1 MTQEAVKQKTAV
13 ELRYPPRYDVIIF
26 NDDYTPVE
34 FVIKLLV
41 EILNKNVDT
50 AKELTMT
57 VHEHG
62 QAVAGTYNFEIAEQK
77 TTEALATAR
86 ASGHHLQLKTR
97 QIE

>member
-13 ELRYPPRYDVIIF
+13 ELRYPPRFDVIIF

-41 EILNKNVDT
+41 EIFNKNVDT

-57 VHEHG
+57 IHEHG
-62 QAVAGTYNFEIAEQK
+62 QAVAGTYNFEIAKQK
-77 TTEALATAR
+77 TTEALATSR
-86 ASGHHLQLKTR
+86 ASGHPLQLKTR
-97 QIE
+97 QVE

>member
-13 ELRYPPRYDVIIF
+13 ELRYPPRFDVIIF

-41 EILNKNVDT
+41 EIFNKNVDT

-57 VHEHG
+57 IHEHG
-62 QAVAGTYNFEIAEQK
+62 QAVAGTYNYEIAEQK
-77 TTEALATAR
+77 TTEALGASR
-86 ASGHHLQLKTR
+86 ANGHPLQLKTR
-97 QIE
+97 QVE

>member
-1 MTQEAVKQKTAV
+1 MYGVCATSKCPE
-13 ELRYPPRYDVIIF
+13 RSIF
-26 NDDYTPVE
+26 FT
-34 FVIKLLV
+34 
-41 EILNKNVDT
+41 EIGINHNGSLDT

-86 ASGHHLQLKTR
+86 ASGHPLQLKTR
-97 QIE
+97 QVE

>member
-41 EILNKNVDT
+41 EIFNKNVDT

-86 ASGHHLQLKTR
+86 ASGHPLQLKTR
-97 QIE
+97 QVE

>member
-26 NDDYTPVE
+26 NDEYTPVE

-41 EILNKNVDT
+41 EIFNKSVDT
-50 AKELTMT
+50 AKELTIT

-86 ASGHHLQLKTR
+86 ASGHPLQLKTR
-97 QIE
+97 QVE

>member
-41 EILNKNVDT
+41 EIFNKNVDT

-86 ASGHHLQLKTR
+86 AGGHPLQLKTR
-97 QIE
+97 QVE

>member
-41 EILNKNVDT
+41 EIFNKNVDT
-50 AKELTMT
+50 A
-57 VHEHG
+57 
-62 QAVAGTYNFEIAEQK
+62 
-77 TTEALATAR
+77 
-86 ASGHHLQLKTR
+86 
-97 QIE
+97 

>member
-41 EILNKNVDT
+41 EIFNKNVDT

-57 VHEHG
+57 VQSMDKQQQVHII
-62 QAVAGTYNFEIAEQK
+62 EIAEQK

-86 ASGHHLQLKTR
+86 ASGHPLQLKTR
-97 QIE
+97 QVE

>member
-13 ELRYPPRYDVIIF
+13 ELRYPPRFDVIIF

-41 EILNKNVDT
+41 EIFNKNVDT

-57 VHEHG
+57 IHEHG

-77 TTEALATAR
+77 TTEALATSR
-86 ASGHHLQLKTR
+86 ASGHPLQLKTR
-97 QIE
+97 QVE

>member
-13 ELRYPPRYDVIIF
+13 ELRYPPRFDVIIF

-41 EILNKNVDT
+41 EIFNKNVDT

-57 VHEHG
+57 IHEHG
-62 QAVAGTYNFEIAEQK
+62 QAVAGTYNFEKAKQK
-77 TTEALATAR
+77 TTEALATSR
-86 ASGHHLQLKTR
+86 ASGHPLQLKTR
-97 QIE
+97 QVE

>member
-26 NDDYTPVE
+26 NDDYTQVE

-41 EILNKNVDT
+41 EIFNKNVDT

-86 ASGHHLQLKTR
+86 ASGHPLQLKTR
-97 QIE
+97 QVE

>member
-13 ELRYPPRYDVIIF
+13 ELRYPPRFDVIIF

-41 EILNKNVDT
+41 EIFNKNVDT

-57 VHEHG
+57 IHDHG

-77 TTEALATAR
+77 TTEALATSR
-86 ASGHHLQLKTR
+86 ASGHPLQLKTR
-97 QIE
+97 QVE

>member
-1 MTQEAVKQKTAV
+1 MTQEAVKTKNAT
-13 ELRYPPRYDVIIF
+13 ELKYPPRYDVIVF

-41 EILNKNVDT
+41 EIFNKNVET
-50 AKELTMT
+50 AKNLTLT

-77 TTEALATAR
+77 TTEAVATAR
-86 ASGHHLQLKTR
+86 ASGHPLQLKTK
-97 QIE
+97 QVE